1 MLESVLQTKE
11 GINTA
16 KRLEKNGVIINKQNK
31 KHDQEYEQW
40 TKAKWYQIKLQP
52 TNHTN
57 KWTKIK

>member
-31 KHDQEYEQW
+31 KHDQEYEQ
-40 TKAKWYQIKLQP
+40 
-52 TNHTN
+52 
-57 KWTKIK
+57 